1 MLNITTAAAVMS
13 PAALTVIEHSQ
24 VQPAWSIDGS
34 LDRFKIPYGF
44 LKTFIK
50 AVVLAPVEVLVSL
63 AGLPLPRLVV
73 QSIN

>member
-24 VQPAWSIDGS
+24 VQPAWSVDGS

-63 AGLPLPRLVV
+63 AAAVPP
-73 QSIN
+73 QSQ